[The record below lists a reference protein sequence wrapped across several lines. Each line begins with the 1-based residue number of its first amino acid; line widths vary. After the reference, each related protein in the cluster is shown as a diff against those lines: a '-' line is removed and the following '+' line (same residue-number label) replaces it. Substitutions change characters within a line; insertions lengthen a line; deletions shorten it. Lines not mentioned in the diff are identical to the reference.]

1 MFTSGTMTSKFP
13 NLIFMNGPN
22 TTTPW
27 SSLIRGLEM
36 QAAFN
41 LKIIRRI
48 YQQSVTLPRYTIEPR
63 REAEEAWT
71 TSMQPELNKLATS
84 PEHGPAFY
92 YLNESGQNTFFFP
105 WAQRYYQWRT
115 RRLNIVEYVES
126 GLSKSE

>member
-41 LKIIRRI
+41 LKIIQRI
-48 YQQSVTLPRYTIEPR
+48 YQQSVTLPRYTMEPR

-92 YLNESGQNTFFFP
+92 YLNASGQNTFFFP

>member
-1 MFTSGTMTSKFP
+1 
-13 NLIFMNGPN
+13 
-22 TTTPW
+22 
-27 SSLIRGLEM
+27 M

-48 YQQSVTLPRYTIEPR
+48 YQQSVTLPRYGIEPR

-84 PEHGPAFY
+84 PEYGPAFY

-115 RRLNIVEYVES
+115 RRLNIGEYVES
-126 GLSKSE
+126 GLSNSK